1 MTRIYEEF
9 RIQQQN
15 QIIQIKSEQRTW
27 IDISPKTYK
36 CEIGTWRD
44 QKKKKIEQ
52 IFVHPYYS
60 SQYYF

>member
-9 RIQQQN
+9 GIQQQN

-27 IDISPKTYK
+27 TDISPKTYK

-44 QKKKKIEQ
+44 QKKKIEQ

-60 SQYYF
+60 SQYYL